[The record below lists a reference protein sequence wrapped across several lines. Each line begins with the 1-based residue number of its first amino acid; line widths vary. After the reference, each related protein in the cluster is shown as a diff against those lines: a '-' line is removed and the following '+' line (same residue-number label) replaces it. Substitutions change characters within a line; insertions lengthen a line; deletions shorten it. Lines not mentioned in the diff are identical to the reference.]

1 MLCAGA
7 FVVREPSMRT
17 ILVIGIGTGSPE
29 QMTGEAIAALGR
41 ADLVIVPDKGEEK
54 AELRAV
60 RDTIFKR
67 HARPDC
73 RHVVLEMP
81 LRDAADPDYRGGV
94 DAWHEAIARGYA
106 DLFSRN
112 LGEGRTAALLVW
124 GDPALYDSTLRILER
139 VRRLGPDFAVEVVP
153 GISSVQVLAARHGI
167 PLNRIGES
175 VLITTGRKLRQG
187 WPAGADSVV
196 VMLDG
201 ECSFQAL
208 AAGDFEIWWGAYLG
222 MPAESLFAGPLD
234 TVGPQ
239 IVAAREKARGEHGW
253 IMDCYLL
260 RRRSA

>member
-1 MLCAGA
+1 
-7 FVVREPSMRT
+7 MRT
-17 ILVIGIGTGSPE
+17 ILVIGIGIGSPE
-29 QMTGEAIAALGR
+29 QMTGEAIAALAR

-54 AELRAV
+54 AELRTV
-60 RDTIFKR
+60 RDVIVER

-73 RHVVLEMP
+73 RRVTLEMP
-81 LRDAADPDYRGGV
+81 VRDAADPDYRGGV
-94 DAWHEAIARGYA
+94 DAWHEAIAERYA
-106 DLFSRN
+106 DLFAGH
-112 LGEGRTAALLVW
+112 LDEGGTAALLVW
-124 GDPALYDSTLRILER
+124 GDPALYDSTLRIMER
-139 VRRLGPDFAVEVVP
+139 VRRLGGELAVEVVP

-201 ECSFQAL
+201 DCSFRAL
-208 AAGDFEIWWGAYLG
+208 DAAEFEIWWGAYLG
-222 MPAESLFAGPLD
+222 MPAELLFAGPLD

-239 IVAAREKARGEHGW
+239 IVAAREKARRKHGW

-260 RRRSA
+260 RRRGSA